1 MDTLGKRLA
10 RGDHAAFAELYD
22 ACADRIHH
30 YLMIILGSKEDA
42 EDALQ
47 ETFVRLAGN
56 CKRLA
61 KVENLTAYTFTIAR
75 NEALRVAGRRKK
87 TASFDATVQGQH
99 LFEIAEKENPRAND
113 CAEAATTALNHLDA
127 ELREIV
133 ELKFFAGLT
142 FREIADVTGC
152 PQGTA
157 ATRYRA
163 ALDKMRAILAKD
175 WT

>member
-10 RGDHAAFAELYD
+10 QGDHTAFAELYD

-30 YLMIILGSKEDA
+30 YLMVFLGSKEDA

-47 ETFVRLAGN
+47 ETFIRLARN

-61 KVENLTAYTFTIAR
+61 KVENLTAYIFTIAR
-75 NEALRVAGRRKK
+75 NEALRLAGRRAKPESLAAMAQK
-87 TASFDATVQGQH
+87 YG
-99 LFEIAEKENPRAND
+99 LFEKTDNND
-113 CAEAATTALNHLDA
+113 PKTGDYAEAAAIALSGLEA

-133 ELKFFAGLT
+133 ELKYFAGLT

-152 PQGTA
+152 PQGTV
-157 ATRYRA
+157 ATRYRV
-163 ALDKMRAILAKD
+163 ALEKMRTVLAKD
-175 WT
+175 WP